1 MLRDGHSGLGA
12 ISKKGA
18 NIGLFFST
26 NDFLSNYLHFWP
38 PFCHKT
44 SHLVREMPTK
54 WLLNDS

>member
-12 ISKKGA
+12 ISNKGA

-38 PFCHKT
+38 PFC
-44 SHLVREMPTK
+44 TK
-54 WLLNDS
+54 QAIW